1 MFKSEPSSPKDFC
14 GLFGI
19 YGNPEAADLTFLGL
33 YSLQHRGEE
42 AAGIVTSNNRRLV
55 AHVSPGLVS
64 EVFSGPILEAIK
76 GDLSIGHVRYS
87 TTGSSNAKNCQPMMV
102 SIKGQQV
109 SVAHN
114 GNITNAPTLRKEL
127 DNEGAIFQ
135 TSMDSELII
144 HLLARSKEKNFV
156 DALCSSVKQ
165 LKGAFCL
172 LVLTKDTI
180 YAIRDPNGFRPFSLG
195 KLWGSYVLSSE
206 TCALDLID
214 AEFVRDIKPGEVLEV
229 SKNGLKSYFPFEKP
243 KKLAHC
249 IFEQIYFAK
258 PDSDI
263 FGFNVYETRK
273 RLGKQLAKESP
284 LDVDMVLPMPDS
296 GNYAAIG
303 FAQELKIPLEL
314 GMIRN
319 HYVGRTFI
327 EPSQIMREFGVKVKH
342 NPVKELVKGK
352 RVVVVDDS
360 IVRGNTARIKIKSL
374 RLAGAKEVHMRIC
387 CPPHKH
393 SCFYG
398 IDFPE
403 KSKLIANSY
412 SLAEIQKILDLDS
425 LAYLSYEGMLSCMK
439 LPGKDFCTACFNGDY
454 PVAVD
459 KELNKLSLE
468 LNQEGNIDA

>member
-1 MFKSEPSSPKDFC
+1 MSNENDSTPKDFC

-33 YSLQHRGEE
+33 YALQHRGEE

-64 EVFSGPILEAIK
+64 EVFSGPILETIK
-76 GDLSIGHVRYS
+76 GDMSIGHVRYS
-87 TTGSSNAKNCQPMMV
+87 TTGSSNSKNCQPMMV
-102 SIKGQQV
+102 SIRGQQV
-109 SVAHN
+109 AVAHN
-114 GNITNAPTLRKEL
+114 GNITNAPTLRKAL
-127 DNEGAIFQ
+127 DNSGAIFQ
-135 TSMDSELII
+135 TSMDSELLI
-144 HLLARSKEKNFV
+144 HLLAKCDDEKFV
-156 DALCSSVKQ
+156 DALCKSVVQ

-172 LVLTKDTI
+172 LVQTKDTI

-206 TCALDLID
+206 TCALDLIE
-214 AEFVRDIKPGEVLEV
+214 AEYVRDILPGEVLEI
-229 SKNGLKSYFPFEKP
+229 SKNGLKSYFPFAKP
-243 KKLAHC
+243 KQLSHC

-258 PDSDI
+258 PDSNI

-273 RLGKQLAKESP
+273 RLGRQLAKESP
-284 LDVDMVLPMPDS
+284 LNVDMVLPMPDS

-303 FAQELKIPLEL
+303 YAQELGVPLEL

-327 EPSQIMREFGVKVKH
+327 EPSQIMREFGVKIKH
-342 NPVKELVKGK
+342 NPVKDLVFGK
-352 RVVVVDDS
+352 KVVVVDDS
-360 IVRGNTARIKIKSL
+360 IVRGNTAKIKIKSL
-374 RLAGAKEVHMRIC
+374 RQAGAKEVHMRIC
-387 CPPHKH
+387 CPPHKF
-393 SCFYG
+393 SCYYG

-403 KSKLIANSY
+403 KSKLIANNY
-412 SLAEIQKILDLDS
+412 KLEEIQKILELDS

-439 LPGKDFCTACFNGDY
+439 LPGENFCTACFSGEY
-454 PVAVD
+454 PVEVD

-468 LNQEGNIDA
+468 LTQEGK